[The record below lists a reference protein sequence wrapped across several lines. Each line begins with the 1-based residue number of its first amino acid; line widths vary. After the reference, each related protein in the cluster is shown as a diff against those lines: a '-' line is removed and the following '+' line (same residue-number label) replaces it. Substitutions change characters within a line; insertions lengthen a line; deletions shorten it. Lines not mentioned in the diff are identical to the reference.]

1 LISAMPTV
9 FIFLPP
15 EVIMVT
21 VGIIPSFPMLVKSHP
36 GESGPSLGSG
46 TIEVELTWV
55 ERFMTQREEGNVQ
68 D

>member
-1 LISAMPTV
+1 LENKRDTFQAS
-9 FIFLPP
+9 
-15 EVIMVT
+15 
-21 VGIIPSFPMLVKSHP
+21 SF
-36 GESGPSLGSG
+36 GSG